1 MMKIAA
7 FENNI
12 LAIVAGTFAATIAA
26 EDIDPQFHALTHF
39 PDRRAQAE
47 LSELAERLNQFAAY
61 VAELWDKACAPI
73 PEPEIEAFARRH
85 VELTRRYWAAEGR
98 CMNWFI
104 TGPARFPVA
113 RNEKRMRIADA
124 RRADLKA
131 HEAMARKAVK
141 RKAFPHGT
149 DDEPIRSGDPAALQ
163 KIMARIEETALAID
177 RMKAANAI
185 IRRMEKDLVSEED
198 MIAAVVANTGLS
210 LETAASGIKL
220 APWQP
225 RRGFTTT
232 NSRAELRR
240 LQLRLVAL
248 SRMKERGT
256 QSQEVETSIGAVEIK
271 ENADI
276 ARIQLIFPGKP
287 DDPTRRVLKANGFRW
302 SPSQGAWQ
310 RHLNEAGRYA
320 AQCVLK
326 KINSADAA

>member
-1 MMKIAA
+1 MMKIAT

-26 EDIDPQFHALTHF
+26 EDIEPQFHALTHF
-39 PDRRAQAE
+39 PDRRAKTE
-47 LSELAERLNQFAAY
+47 LADLAERLNQFAAH
-61 VAELWDKACAPI
+61 VVELWNEACAPI
-73 PEPEIEAFARRH
+73 PEQEVETFARRN

-113 RNEKRMRIADA
+113 RNEKRMRVSDA

-131 HEAMARKAVK
+131 YEAIARKAVR
-141 RKAFPHGT
+141 RKAFPHGAE
-149 DDEPIRSGDPAALQ
+149 DEPIRSGDPAVLQ
-163 KIMARIEETALAID
+163 KIMTRIEATALSID
-177 RMKAANAI
+177 QMKAANVI
-185 IRRMEKDLVSEED
+185 IRRMEKDHATEAD
-198 MIAAVVANTGLS
+198 MVAAVVANTGLT
-210 LETAASGIKL
+210 EEAAARGIKL
-220 APWQP
+220 APWQS
-225 RRGFTTT
+225 RRGFSTT

-240 LQLRLVAL
+240 LQQRLAVVA
-248 SRMKERGT
+248 RMKERGT
-256 QSQEVETSIGAVEIK
+256 QSQELETSAGAVEVK

-320 AQCVLK
+320 AQRVLK
-326 KINSADAA
+326 MIIDDSAA